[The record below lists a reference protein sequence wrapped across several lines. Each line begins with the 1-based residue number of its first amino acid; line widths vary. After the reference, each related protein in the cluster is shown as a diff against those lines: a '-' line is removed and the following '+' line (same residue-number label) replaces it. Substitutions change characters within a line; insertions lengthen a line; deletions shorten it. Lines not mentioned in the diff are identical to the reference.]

1 MIQGK
6 HVYTLHGIMQ
16 RTAHD
21 NIRMQRGIVTKPNLY
36 NTPVTMKN
44 GYYLPIK
51 HMYTVRYMHDCLHV
65 S

>member
-1 MIQGK
+1 
-6 HVYTLHGIMQ
+6 MQ